1 MGGRQ
6 FWTLSLKGPMQDT
19 LNQCIQEIR
28 KLVRKARTM
37 PVDGL
42 YLDEAGDIQDRLL
55 RVDAT
60 CLEILARIDHQV
72 LDGIVDNP
80 RPAARF
86 NHFHQRRAEDVPGR
100 HELPPRGSMDQQFGH
115 TTLPGENPEGEAT

>member
-1 MGGRQ
+1 MEA
-6 FWTLSLKGPMQDT
+6 T

-28 KLVRKARTM
+28 RLVRLARTM

-60 CLEILARIDHQV
+60 CMEILARIDHQILEGV
-72 LDGIVDNP
+72 VDNP
-80 RPAARF
+80 RPPARF
-86 NHFHQRRAEDVPGR
+86 NGFHTRRSEDVPER
-100 HELPPRGSMDQQFGH
+100 HDLPERGGPLRPMDQRFGH
-115 TTLPGENPEGEAT
+115 ATQPGENRPREEEQHETD